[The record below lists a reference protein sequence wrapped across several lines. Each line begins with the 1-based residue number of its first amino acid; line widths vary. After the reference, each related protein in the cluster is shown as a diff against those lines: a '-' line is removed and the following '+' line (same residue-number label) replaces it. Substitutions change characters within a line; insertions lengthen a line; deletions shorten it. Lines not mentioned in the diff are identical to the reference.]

1 MKNPF
6 TTEFLLVVV
15 FVIMVIGFIFFG
27 ATDNQFQKDTALAK
41 LDAQTA
47 LQLAN
52 QTQTGLKE
60 LTITPTATPSATP
73 SAVKV
78 RTFTP
83 VAPAKTATPVK

>member
-6 TTEFLLVVV
+6 TTEFLLACT
-15 FVIMVIGFIFFG
+15 FVLMVIGFVFFG
-27 ATDNQFQKDTALAK
+27 ATENQYQKDVSLAK

-60 LTITPTATPSATP
+60 LTITPTAVPTATP
-73 SAVKV
+73 SAKKV
-78 RTFTP
+78 FIP
-83 VAPAKTATPVK
+83 VSTSKTVTPVK